1 MSEHH
6 KHQHVVAAVGSGKN
20 VDEAIFNAVA
30 GLTDP
35 QGHNGG
41 LIFDGFEVVDVKGTI
56 AHNPGDHG
64 TPGQVQVTI
73 QAVGTHAG

>member
-6 KHQHVVAAVGSGKN
+6 QHQHIAAAVGAGKDI
-20 VDEAIFNAVA
+20 DEAIFNAVA

-35 QGHNGG
+35 QGHHGG
-41 LIFDGFEVVDVKGTI
+41 IVFNTFEVLKIKGTI
-56 AHNPGDHG
+56 ANQKGDHG

-73 QAVGTHAG
+73 EAVGTHTR